1 MTNFS
6 TDKFT
11 KPSEITGT
19 LNKQPQEFK
28 VGDIVESKQD
38 IVAPE
43 GSKGII
49 ILEYVEGS
57 PPDYDVYWYD
67 SEIASVFRE
76 DIRHCGGIEEKN
88 LCRRCEYNNLCP
100 HLDEIVRCDI
110 SEFGEWRMEGEPDLN
125 VCRQRKCK
133 YLDVCKSENW
143 LPDSG

>member
-1 MTNFS
+1 MTNFY
-6 TDKFT
+6 TDKLT

-19 LNKQPQEFK
+19 IDKQPQEFK

-57 PPDYDVYWYD
+57 PPDYDIYWYG
-67 SEIASVFRE
+67 SGIASVFKE
-76 DIRHCGGIEEKN
+76 DIRRCGGMEEKN
-88 LCRRCEYNNLCP
+88 LCGQCEYNNLCP
-100 HLDEIVRCDI
+100 YLDEIVRCDI
-110 SEFGEWRMEGEPDLN
+110 SEFGEWRMDGESDLN